1 MLSHTAYIPYLN
13 VSSFLPALSPAHSGK
28 YNSCRF
34 HCSVEVTVLSTNKQH
49 SLPVSRHR
57 PRFQAHHKQV
67 ALVAQP
73 DVEKFCAPLA
83 LSCRP
88 IPDSVLRAQELA
100 SLPRT
105 PVTPV
110 LVVVVLRFPAD
121 PPPKYS
127 LTWPHSQQVTH
138 TFHCACDPGPFL
150 DHPLQSTGHV
160 RGSKSTAV
168 EVVISGPFII
178 FVLHNHIINKKKIFF
193 RRCK

>member
-57 PRFQAHHKQV
+57 TRFQAHHKQV

-100 SLPRT
+100 ALPHT

-121 PPPKYS
+121 STTKVLVDMAA
-127 LTWPHSQQVTH
+127 LT
-138 TFHCACDPGPFL
+138 
-150 DHPLQSTGHV
+150 TGHTHISL
-160 RGSKSTAV
+160 RLRSRTFFGSSPSIHRTRPRQQ
-168 EVVISGPFII
+168 IDSCRSS
-178 FVLHNHIINKKKIFF
+178 H
-193 RRCK
+193 